1 MSEKTQGSKLIL
13 DGSAHSDLKSDSET
27 LGWLGY
33 VCLSS
38 FGPPV
43 ALWRAVITCKS
54 VSVPDQGKVYC
65 QGLYGQ
71 YTSPW
76 CCQPVS
82 LITSPLHPP
91 HWWLPSTWT
100 SAVWR
105 ESLTLRVWELNVYT
119 SENQGEVTGTLNFSS
134 LLCQVRRNRIQFQCV
149 SLYVNANEEQTGY
162 SSWADT
168 SQPVNF
174 SCKHFD
180 GQQCKKMRSILVSV
194 NMSSQFNLSVYH
206 SAHD

>member
-1 MSEKTQGSKLIL
+1 MGTGSLTPVVNVWDTQGSKLIL

-71 YTSPW
+71 YTSPR

-91 HWWLPSTWT
+91 HWCLPSTWT
-100 SAVWR
+100 SVMWR
-105 ESLTLRVWELNVYT
+105 ESLTQSVRTKCLHMRESRWGHRYT
-119 SENQGEVTGTLNFSS
+119 E
-134 LLCQVRRNRIQFQCV
+134 FQLA
-149 SLYVNANEEQTGY
+149 SGP
-162 SSWADT
+162 
-168 SQPVNF
+168 SQ
-174 SCKHFD
+174 
-180 GQQCKKMRSILVSV
+180 KK
-194 NMSSQFNLSVYH
+194 
-206 SAHD
+206 